1 MQKLFTLIIVVLV
14 FSACSSQKSATSSTV
29 SNEQLNKMLEDQSFT
44 FVARQVNPQGGRSRF
59 LTESYHSLTVNN
71 NKVVADL
78 PYFGQATQ
86 ATIGNEGGIRFT
98 SQKYKYEKTPA
109 KKGWMITIKPED
121 NTDVQICN
129 LTVLENG
136 TASLVVSSNSRQTI
150 SYDGT
155 VSAIPAKK

>member
-1 MQKLFTLIIVVLV
+1 
-14 FSACSSQKSATSSTV
+14 
-29 SNEQLNKMLEDQSFT
+29 
-44 FVARQVNPQGGRSRF
+44 
-59 LTESYHSLTVNN
+59 
-71 NKVVADL
+71 
-78 PYFGQATQ
+78 
-86 ATIGNEGGIRFT
+86 
-98 SQKYKYEKTPA
+98 
-109 KKGWMITIKPED
+109 MITIKPED